1 MAALQFP
8 RTARWAGWLSSG
20 ILLLGSLGLAVRPAV
35 AQDAAPDPSGGPV
48 SDVRPA
54 DLTGD
59 LSIAAGDRLVTEAGS
74 AIAAQNNELAI
85 DKLVEARDLF
95 NRLAGYY
102 RELASSFIGINTR
115 QADSNRA
122 LALEAAQKRDQT
134 SYQLALLYRAQNR
147 PEEAVPL
154 LMEILRSQ
162 QPTRDLG
169 RQAYQQL
176 YELGFVEA
184 PFGDGAG
191 SGQAAASLTNLT
203 VDAGDRLVAE
213 ASDAISA
220 QNYPLA
226 ITKFQEAR
234 TLYGQVAGY
243 YQDLAGMFIGIDNGQ
258 AESNRTLARDAAQKR
273 DQTTYQLALL
283 YRSQNRPEDAIPL
296 LMDIL
301 RSQQPTRELG
311 QQAYQQ
317 LYELGFVEA
326 PFSRGGS

>member
-8 RTARWAGWLSSG
+8 RTARWAGWLSGG
-20 ILLLGSLGLAVRPAV
+20 ILLLGGLGFAARPAL
-35 AQDAAPDPSGGPV
+35 AQDTSPEPSGGPV

-74 AIAAQNNELAI
+74 AISAQNYTLAI
-85 DKLVEARDLF
+85 DKLVEARALY
-95 NRLAGYY
+95 NQLAGYY
-102 RELASSFIGINTR
+102 RELAGSFIGINTR

-122 LALEAAQKRDQT
+122 LALDAAQKRDQT
-134 SYQLALLYRAQNR
+134 SYQLALLYRSQNR
-147 PEEAVPL
+147 PEDAVPL

-169 RQAYQQL
+169 GQAYQQL
-176 YELGFVEA
+176 YELGFVTA
-184 PFGDGAG
+184 PFGNAGA
-191 SGQAAASLTNLT
+191 SGQAAASVTNLT
-203 VDAGDRLVAE
+203 VDAGDRLVDE
-213 ASDAISA
+213 ASAAISA

-226 ITKFQEAR
+226 TTKLQAAR
-234 TLYGQVAGY
+234 TLYGQIAGY
-243 YQDLAGMFIGIDNGQ
+243 YQELAGMFLGIDNDQ
-258 AESNRTLARDAAQKR
+258 ANGNRTQARDAAQKR
-273 DQTTYQLALL
+273 DQTTYRLALL
-283 YRSQNRPEDAIPL
+283 YRTQNRPEDAIPL
-296 LMDIL
+296 LMEIL

-326 PFSRGGS
+326 PFTRSGS